1 MTGRERKNKWQRA
14 KSPEPMILQPRDQ
27 EIITKVYEFGFLSRD
42 QIQRLMNFNCTIR
55 ANIRLRKL
63 FDHGY
68 LARRFLPAI
77 LGSSMAIYFL
87 GPEGIGLISEKIGVD
102 PSEIQRRQKCL
113 EQRKDLFFDH
123 DLSVNEV
130 RIAFYQALANPNGLR
145 LDRWLTPID
154 CLEEYSLSDTKLGR
168 EIKTVFRPD
177 GYFRYFHND
186 KLFGCFVEVDRS
198 TMNHSRFQAKV
209 KMYLGYAMS
218 GFYQQKYGLK
228 FFRVLVVTKTKERLL
243 NLKADIEK
251 FTDKIFWFTARENLQ
266 PGKAFGS
273 IWERPGKK
281 GTFSLL
287 EP

>member
-1 MTGRERKNKWQRA
+1 MNGRERKNKWQRA

-27 EIITKVYEFGFLSRD
+27 EIITRVYEFGFLSRN

-68 LARRFLPAI
+68 LARRFLPAV

-87 GPEGIGLISEKIGVD
+87 GPEGADLVSEKIGID
-102 PSEIQRRQKCL
+102 PSEIQRRQKSL

-123 DLSVNEV
+123 DLLVNEV
-130 RIAFYQALANPNGLR
+130 RIAFYQALANPSGLR

-154 CLEEYSLSDTKLGR
+154 CLEEYSCGSAESGK
-168 EIKTVFRPD
+168 EIKTAFRPD

-186 KLFGCFVEVDRS
+186 KVFGCFVEVDRS
-198 TMNHSRFQAKV
+198 TMNNSRFQAKV

-218 GFYQQKYGLK
+218 GLYQRKYGLK
-228 FFRVLVVTKTKERLL
+228 FFRVLVVAKNKERLL
-243 NLKADIEK
+243 NLKASVER
-251 FTDKIFWFTARENLQ
+251 FTEKIFWFTTWQNLQ
-266 PGKAFGS
+266 PGKVFGP
-273 IWERPGKK
+273 IWQRPGKE
-281 GTFSLL
+281 GNFTLL